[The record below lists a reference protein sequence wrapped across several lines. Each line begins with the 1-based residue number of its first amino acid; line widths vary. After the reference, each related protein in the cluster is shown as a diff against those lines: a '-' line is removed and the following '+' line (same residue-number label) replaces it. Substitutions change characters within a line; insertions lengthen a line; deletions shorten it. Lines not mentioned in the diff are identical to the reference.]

1 MCDIRAIC
9 LLFSFTLHE
18 EKDML
23 NKRYLIMIGI
33 VAVLAMI
40 LVACAPATPTE
51 APAEQPSGGGEAMGC
66 PDGWGTDFTAE
77 LESACNGELDGTVV
91 TMTGPFVDADE
102 VKFNDSVAE
111 FEDLTGI
118 DIQYS
123 GTKEFETIIATSV
136 EGGNAPDIA
145 DFPQPGLLARMVAG
159 GYVVDLTDTLN
170 QDWLQTNYKQAWL
183 DMAMQ
188 PDADGNLIMAGVWA
202 RFNAKSQV
210 WYPKD
215 DFDAAGYQIPE
226 TWDELVALQ
235 DQIVAD
241 GGTPWCIGIG
251 SGAATGWPA
260 TDWMEDFMLRTTSLE
275 NYDRWSFPIGDM
287 ERLPFTSPEVKAAAE
302 RMSEI
307 WFNDDYV
314 YGGTA
319 SIATTDFDVAPLPM
333 FDDPPGCYLHKQ
345 GNFITSF
352 FPEDTVAGV
361 DYDFFYLPPIDEQ
374 YGKPYLIAGDIY
386 AMFNNRPE
394 VVAVMDYFSRGASL
408 KAWMAGGGALSPHND
423 APLDWYGDDIERGIA
438 ELVQQADSVRFD
450 GSDLM
455 PAAVGQ
461 GSFWEG
467 MTAYVSGE
475 VDLDTALQ
483 EIDAAWPE

>member
-1 MCDIRAIC
+1 
-9 LLFSFTLHE
+9 LTG
-18 EKDML
+18 K
-23 NKRYLIMIGI
+23 
-33 VAVLAMI
+33 
-40 LVACAPATPTE
+40 
-51 APAEQPSGGGEAMGC
+51 
-66 PDGWGTDFTAE
+66 
-77 LESACNGELDGTVV
+77 VV
-91 TMTGPFVDADE
+91 TMTGPFVDEDE
-102 VKFNDSVAE
+102 VKFNDSIAE
-111 FEDLTGI
+111 FESMTGI
-118 DIQYS
+118 DIQYT
-123 GTKEFETIIATSV
+123 GTKEFETIIAPSV
-136 EGGNAPDIA
+136 EGGNPPDIA
-145 DFPQPGLLARMVAG
+145 DFPQPGLLARLVAG

-170 QDWLQTNYKQAWL
+170 QTWLQQNYKQAWL

-188 PDADGNLIMAGVWA
+188 PGPDGNIMAGVWA
-202 RFNAKSQV
+202 RFNGKSQV

-215 DFDAAGYQIPE
+215 DFDAAGYQIPQ
-226 TWDELVALQ
+226 TWDDLVALQ

-260 TDWMEDFMLRTTSLE
+260 TDWMEDFMLRTTSLD
-275 NYDRWSFPIGDM
+275 NYDAWSFPIGDTT
-287 ERLPFTSPEVKAAAE
+287 RLPFTSPEVKAAAE

-307 WFNDDYV
+307 WFNDAYV

-333 FDDPPGCYLHKQ
+333 FDNPPGCYLHKQ

-352 FPEDTVAGV
+352 FPEDAVAGV
-361 DYDFFYLPPIDEQ
+361 DYDYFYFPPIDPQ

-408 KAWMAGGGALSPHND
+408 KAWLASGGALSPHND
-423 APLDWYGDDIERGIA
+423 VPLDWYGDDIERGIA

-461 GSFWEG
+461 GSFWQG

>member
-1 MCDIRAIC
+1 
-9 LLFSFTLHE
+9 
-18 EKDML
+18 
-23 NKRYLIMIGI
+23 
-33 VAVLAMI
+33 
-40 LVACAPATPTE
+40 
-51 APAEQPSGGGEAMGC
+51 
-66 PDGWGTDFTAE
+66 
-77 LESACNGELDGTVV
+77 
-91 TMTGPFVDADE
+91 
-102 VKFNDSVAE
+102 
-111 FEDLTGI
+111 
-118 DIQYS
+118 
-123 GTKEFETIIATSV
+123 
-136 EGGNAPDIA
+136 
-145 DFPQPGLLARMVAG
+145 
-159 GYVVDLTDTLN
+159 
-170 QDWLQTNYKQAWL
+170 
-183 DMAMQ
+183 
-188 PDADGNLIMAGVWA
+188 
-202 RFNAKSQV
+202 
-210 WYPKD
+210 
-215 DFDAAGYQIPE
+215 
-226 TWDELVALQ
+226 
-235 DQIVAD
+235 
-241 GGTPWCIGIG
+241 
-251 SGAATGWPA
+251 
-260 TDWMEDFMLRTTSLE
+260 
-275 NYDRWSFPIGDM
+275 
-287 ERLPFTSPEVKAAAE
+287 
-302 RMSEI
+302 MSEI